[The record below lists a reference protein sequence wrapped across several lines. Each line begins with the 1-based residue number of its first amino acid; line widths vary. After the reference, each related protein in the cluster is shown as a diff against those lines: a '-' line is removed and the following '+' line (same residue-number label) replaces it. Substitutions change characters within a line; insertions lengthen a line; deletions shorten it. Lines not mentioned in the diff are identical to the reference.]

1 MAENILLIILMIPL
15 YGSIIWSYFCPE
27 ESLLFGK
34 RWMYKEEPK
43 LSNAVIRYTKF
54 SSMIGMIGLPIIV
67 IGFIFD
73 ILILKFTLVVFI
85 LVVVIGALIIFTDD
99 KDS

>member
-34 RWMYKEEPK
+34 RWMYKEEPE
-43 LSNAVIRYTKF
+43 LSNSVIRYTKF
-54 SSMIGMIGLPIIV
+54 TSLIGMFGLPIIV

-85 LVVVIGALIIFTDD
+85 SVVVIGALIIFTDD

>member
-73 ILILKFTLVVFI
+73 ILILKFTSVVFI
-85 LVVVIGALIIFTDD
+85 SVVVIGALIIFTDD